1 MRHVASY
8 VWKIRRARHRR
19 LNLSNPVPKVLPVH
33 LPSTRRSIGAITL
46 KTRTLSPAAR
56 LFIDC
61 AHEVAEVIPGRS
73 QWPIPRRT
81 AEYLRWVNA
90 THCQVFK
97 G

>member
-1 MRHVASY
+1 V
-8 VWKIRRARHRR
+8 
-19 LNLSNPVPKVLPVH
+19 LKVLAVD
-33 LPSTRRSIGAITL
+33 LPSTRRHHAEDADAP
-46 KTRTLSPAAR
+46 PAAR

-61 AHEVAEVIPGRS
+61 AHEVAKVIPGRS
-73 QWPIPRRT
+73 LRPIPPRT